1 VDGLAL
7 YLILPDRA
15 QPLLGTFVESE
26 ETPVVSEHNSPLAA
40 AAAAKSFACRS
51 LENELTLPASLCSC
65 TPLGVLVQ
73 NPLGDV

>member
-1 VDGLAL
+1 MDGLAL

-40 AAAAKSFACRS
+40 AAAAKSFARPLTRERVNSTCQPVQLYPAGCSRS
-51 LENELTLPASLCSC
+51 EPTR
-65 TPLGVLVQ
+65 
-73 NPLGDV
+73 